1 MLMSP
6 IVRAGSSL
14 KRKNP
19 ANNSKAIEMSL
30 RIGISSE
37 CSCLIQ
43 HAVRASFEM
52 GDFFEVGLAF

>member
-30 RIGISSE
+30 GVGNSSE
-37 CSCLIQ
+37 FSCLLQ
-43 HAVRASFEM
+43 NALRASFEM